1 VSKENIP
8 ESEYNKY
15 FNNPMYR
22 NKKSKK
28 MRKGKKSKWTIIPGI
43 LIALLVLFGIYI
55 FSGLPSLEELEN
67 PRPNLAS
74 KVYTA
79 DGELLGQFFIENRIE
94 TDLDSL
100 PPHLINALIAT
111 EDRKFF
117 DHWGVDL
124 PRFFKAMV
132 KNIVTFSREG
142 ASTITQQLAKNLYE
156 LKTLEENK
164 IDVGVRKVRE
174 WLSAIQI
181 EKRFTKKEILELYLN
196 VSYFGKSA
204 YGIEAGA
211 QVYFNKK
218 ASELTLPEAAIFIA
232 LLKSL
237 RDYDPVSNYDNAIGR
252 RNLVMYN
259 MVVTGMLDEQE
270 YQKLKEEPIVLS
282 SESISVL
289 KTEAPHF
296 MEYLRQQLSGLADE
310 YDYDLYRD
318 GLNIYTT
325 LDLKMQRIANTIS
338 AKHIEEYQKLFNENW
353 KWSRNKDLLAS
364 LIDKAVIESQLYRNA
379 ETADEKAMVY
389 NRLKN
394 DEAFVDSVKA
404 IATKVEVGFVVIDPK
419 TGYIKAMVGGEN
431 QEFGRGL
438 NHVTGIKRQPGSSFK
453 PFVYTTAIENGYFP
467 AYTLL
472 NQKFDY
478 NGWSP
483 SNSDGE
489 YGGYVTFRWGLAKS
503 LNVIT
508 GRMTISEIAPPN
520 QVVKIAQRMG
530 IKSHLDPFPSI
541 ALGTSEI
548 TPLEITSAFGT
559 FVNKGVHTEPIS
571 ILKIEDKNGILIEQ
585 FVPEVVQAISPE
597 TASIIVDMMKD
608 VVAYGTGAGVRL
620 YFQYPAAGKTGTTQ
634 DYSDAWFVGY
644 TPQLV
649 GGVWVGFDDHRV
661 KFTGW
666 YGQGAKASLPI
677 WAMFM
682 EEAYKNLNIPVKYFE
697 LAKGIETVSFCK
709 ETMDLGDSRVAC
721 EYCLETVEDIVKM
734 NQIPSVCEIHTDY
747 NRIIRENRVG
757 DSDW

>member
-1 VSKENIP
+1 
-8 ESEYNKY
+8 
-15 FNNPMYR
+15 MHR

-28 MRKGKKSKWTIIPGI
+28 MSKGKKSKWIIISGT
-43 LIALLVLFGIYI
+43 LIALLIVFGIYI
-55 FSGLPSLEELEN
+55 YSGIPSLEELEN

-74 KVYTA
+74 KVFTA

-124 PRFFKAMV
+124 PRFFKAMI

-164 IDVGVRKVRE
+164 IDVGVRKIRE

-218 ASELTLPEAAIFIA
+218 ASELTLSESAVFIA
-232 LLKSL
+232 LLKSP
-237 RDYDPVSNYDNAIGR
+237 RDYDPVSNYDNSFAR
-252 RNLVMYN
+252 RNLVLHN

-270 YQKLKEEPIVLS
+270 YEKLKEEPIVLS
-282 SESISVL
+282 TESMSVL
-289 KTEAPHF
+289 KTDAPHF

-310 YDYDLYRD
+310 YEYDLYRD

-325 LDLKMQRIANTIS
+325 LDLNMQKIANTVS

-353 KWSRNKDLLAS
+353 KWTRNKDLLES
-364 LIDKAVIESQLYRNA
+364 LIDKAVKESRLYRNA

-394 DEAFVDSVKA
+394 DEAFVDSVKT

-530 IKSHLDPFPSI
+530 IKSHLEPFPSI
-541 ALGTSEI
+541 ALGTSEVS
-548 TPLEITSAFGT
+548 PLEITSAFGT
-559 FVNKGVHTEPIS
+559 FVNRGVHTEPIS

-608 VVAYGTGAGVRL
+608 VVDYGTGAGVRR

-697 LAKGIETVSFCK
+697 LANGIETISFCK
-709 ETMDLGDSRVAC
+709 ETMDLGDSRIAS
-721 EYCLETVEDIVKM
+721 EYCLDIVEDIVKM
-734 NQIPSVCEIHTDY
+734 NQIPPVCEIHTDY
-747 NRIIRENRVG
+747 NRIIKENSVG